1 MRWWEEFKAKENNKE
16 VLDVIKALDDIDRR
30 ESDENV
36 EQVKKLIQSLKGKID
51 KKTMDILQ
59 RKLRISIN
67 RIERSINE
75 NFGNLIKNLRTELGY
90 SLHDMQNMT
99 GISASYINRLE
110 KNNRKA
116 PSYKIIKKL
125 STALGVSEARLL
137 EVAGLEKGTDVTNID
152 TLFYSENFRIGD
164 TEISKKQKDLLLKII
179 KKIHNSRWDIST
191 KHVDSIEIIE
201 LVDEYKNL

>member
-1 MRWWEEFKAKENNKE
+1 
-16 VLDVIKALDDIDRR
+16 
-30 ESDENV
+30 
-36 EQVKKLIQSLKGKID
+36 
-51 KKTMDILQ
+51 MDILQ

>member
-1 MRWWEEFKAKENNKE
+1 
-16 VLDVIKALDDIDRR
+16 
-30 ESDENV
+30 
-36 EQVKKLIQSLKGKID
+36 
-51 KKTMDILQ
+51 MDILQ

-90 SLHDMQNMT
+90 LLHDMQNMT